1 VQSLYLVR
9 HAVAADQDSWSQ
21 PDASRPLTEFG
32 WQQALA
38 LAQVLGRVRV
48 EAFRASPTVRCQD
61 TLVPA
66 AHTTGL
72 AVEDDP
78 LLFEGAQPTGPEEAG
93 QMLRRLIESY
103 FTAGVQVAAAC
114 SHGNV
119 LLPLLEAASPGA
131 GARCPKGGLWK
142 LEIDG
147 SALRSVSFVGRLV
160 PATSKWEAR

>member
-1 VQSLYLVR
+1 MQSLYLVR
-9 HAVAADQDSWSQ
+9 HAVAADQGSWSQ

-32 WQQALA
+32 WEQALA

-48 EAFRASPTVRCQD
+48 EAFRASPTVRCRD

-66 AHTTGL
+66 AHTIGL

-78 LLFEGAQPTGPEEAG
+78 LLFEAAQPTGPDEAR
-93 QMLRRLIESY
+93 QMLRSLVESY
-103 FTAGVQVAAAC
+103 LPAGVQIAAAC

-142 LEIDG
+142 LELDG
-147 SALRSVSFVGRLV
+147 SAVGSVSFIGRLV
-160 PATSKWEAR
+160 PATGKWEAR